1 MKIIL
6 ATKNQ
11 GKLKEFQQLSKG
23 MGFEFMA
30 IPEELQKMPEETGK
44 TFKENA
50 LIKASYVSE
59 YFQMPALADD
69 SGLEVDALNGDPGV
83 YSARYSSSG
92 SDLDNC
98 KKLLSN
104 MQGITKENRT
114 ARFKCCLLGFY
125 QGETIVAE
133 GTLEGEI
140 AEEFKGENGFGYDP
154 IFIVRDSNKHLA
166 LYSATDKNKISHRS
180 NALQLF
186 IKYLKDSEQV

>member
-6 ATKNQ
+6 ATQNQ

-23 MGFEFMA
+23 MDFEFIA
-30 IPEELQKMPEETGK
+30 IPKELQEMPEETGK

-50 LIKASYVSE
+50 FIKARYVSE

-104 MQGITKENRT
+104 MRGIAKESRT
-114 ARFKCCLLGFY
+114 ARFKCCLLGFN
-125 QGETIVAE
+125 QGETVVAE
-133 GTLEGEI
+133 GALEGEI
-140 AEEFKGENGFGYDP
+140 AEEFKGEKGFGYDP
-154 IFIVRDSNKHLA
+154 IFLVPEYKLHLA
-166 LYSATDKNKISHRS
+166 EMEKEDKNKISHRFK
-180 NALQLF
+180 AF
-186 IKYLKDSEQV
+186 EVITDSLPSLIN

>member
-1 MKIIL
+1 
-6 ATKNQ
+6 
-11 GKLKEFQQLSKG
+11 
-23 MGFEFMA
+23 
-30 IPEELQKMPEETGK
+30 
-44 TFKENA
+44 

-92 SDLDNC
+92 SDIDNC
-98 KKLLSN
+98 KKLLNN
-104 MQGITKENRT
+104 MQGIAKESRT

-125 QGETIVAE
+125 QRETIFAE

-154 IFIVRDSNKHLA
+154 IFLVPEYKLHLA
-166 LYSATDKNKISHRS
+166 EMEKEEKNKISHRFK
-180 NALQLF
+180 AF
-186 IKYLKDSEQV
+186 EVIKGILPSLIN

>member
-23 MGFEFMA
+23 MGFEFVA
-30 IPEELQKMPEETGK
+30 IPEELQEMTEETGK

-50 LIKASYVSE
+50 FIKASYVSE

-104 MQGITKENRT
+104 MRGIAKQSRT

-154 IFIVRDSNKHLA
+154 IFLVPEYKLHL
-166 LYSATDKNKISHRS
+166 SEMEKEEKNKISHRFKAFEVITGILPS
-180 NALQLF
+180 LIN
-186 IKYLKDSEQV
+186 

>member
-1 MKIIL
+1 VKIIL

-23 MGFEFMA
+23 MGFEFIA
-30 IPEELQKMPEETGK
+30 IPEELQEMPEETGK

-104 MQGITKENRT
+104 MQGIAKGSRT

-125 QGETIVAE
+125 QGETVVAE
-133 GTLEGEI
+133 GALEGEI

-154 IFIVRDSNKHLA
+154 IFYVPSEQC
-166 LYSATDKNKISHRS
+166 SAAELSRERKNVLSHRGQ
-180 NALQLF
+180 AIQQL
-186 IKYLKDSEQV
+186 LGRWRP

>member
-23 MGFEFMA
+23 MGFEFIA
-30 IPEELQKMPEETGK
+30 IPEELEKMPEEIGK

-83 YSARYSSSG
+83 YSAR
-92 SDLDNC
+92 
-98 KKLLSN
+98 
-104 MQGITKENRT
+104 
-114 ARFKCCLLGFY
+114 
-125 QGETIVAE
+125 
-133 GTLEGEI
+133 
-140 AEEFKGENGFGYDP
+140 
-154 IFIVRDSNKHLA
+154 
-166 LYSATDKNKISHRS
+166 
-180 NALQLF
+180 
-186 IKYLKDSEQV
+186 

>member
-23 MGFEFMA
+23 MRFEFIA
-30 IPEELQKMPEETGK
+30 IPEELQEMPEETGK

-50 LIKASYVSE
+50 FIKASYVSE

-83 YSARYSSSG
+83 YSARYSPSG

-104 MQGITKENRT
+104 MQGIEKESRT

-154 IFIVRDSNKHLA
+154 IFLVPEHKLHLGEMEKEE
-166 LYSATDKNKISHRS
+166 KNKISHRFKAFEVITGILPS
-180 NALQLF
+180 LIN
-186 IKYLKDSEQV
+186 